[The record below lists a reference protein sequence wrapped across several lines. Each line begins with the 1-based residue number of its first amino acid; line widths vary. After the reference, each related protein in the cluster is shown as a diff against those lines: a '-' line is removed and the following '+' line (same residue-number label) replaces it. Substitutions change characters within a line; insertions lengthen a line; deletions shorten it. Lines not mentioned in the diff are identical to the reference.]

1 MLFPDYFLSVRA
13 TVEAG
18 REDEFNRWYN
28 SEHIPDFVNIFPG
41 CLGASRFKVMD
52 GDGSHQY
59 MALYAFRTAEE
70 LKAAIGSPEIKALI
84 HKYDE
89 AIGSFSTRT
98 RTTYTQSIPLREVA
112 PLGLVCCGAVPR
124 STAHRNLPCGS
135 KADMCSDKRSCP
147 LLPPKPDMC
156 GATRMSALCQ

>member
-28 SEHIPDFVNIFPG
+28 SEHIPDVVNVFPG

-98 RTTYTQSIPLREVA
+98 RTTYTQVFHYEKSR
-112 PLGLVCCGAVPR
+112 R
-124 STAHRNLPCGS
+124 
-135 KADMCSDKRSCP
+135 
-147 LLPPKPDMC
+147 
-156 GATRMSALCQ
+156 